1 MQPFPIFGVVEVVVP
16 HISEPVIVE
25 PHVSEPVV
33 EHPITPPVCVSCITA
48 ASSHSTSSTNTSN
61 SNQPDTGDATL
72 VGLVFVFAFVVG
84 LTWLFRD

>member
-1 MQPFPIFGVVEVVVP
+1 MQSFPIFGVVEVVVP

-61 SNQPDTGDATL
+61 SNQPGIGDAIL
-72 VGLVFVFAFVVG
+72 VV
-84 LTWLFRD
+84 LFCSLLFFFSLL